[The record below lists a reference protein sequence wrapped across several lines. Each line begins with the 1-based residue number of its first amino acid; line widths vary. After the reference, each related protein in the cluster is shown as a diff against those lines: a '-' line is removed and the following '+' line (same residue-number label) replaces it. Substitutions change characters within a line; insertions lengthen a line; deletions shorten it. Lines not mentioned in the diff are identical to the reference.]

1 MKWTE
6 IDKKQLKIYAAIA
19 FGIPFLLGLLMWYGS
34 SQGRNMSVFPN
45 AQMLYPAA
53 GVMVLLLVTKK
64 KEEVPRRFFIS
75 YLITT
80 VLMIG
85 CAVGSAFTDDAMVWV
100 GMTNL
105 VLIFGS
111 IVCGILML
119 TEKREKRSACGLKG
133 QKWGLSVFCIL
144 LFAVLYLLRQVIACI
159 MAGEPSAFTSVLA
172 DPMTWYLLVVVLINY
187 VFVFIAFFGEEYG
200 WRYFLQPMLQKR
212 FGKRMGVI
220 FVGVVWGLWH
230 MPLDFFF
237 YTADP
242 GMGLIS
248 VVAHQITCIT
258 LGIFF
263 AYAYMK
269 TGNIWVPTIL
279 HFLNNNL
286 IAVLAGNMSE
296 EVIAG
301 QEMYWSDLLPALLIN
316 GILFGIFLLAKE
328 FRKGEPGN
336 ESGKE
341 SGKDD
346 ENSCICDTSDL

>member
-1 MKWTE
+1 MGAH
-6 IDKKQLKIYAAIA
+6 L
-19 FGIPFLLGLLMWYGS
+19 
-34 SQGRNMSVFPN
+34 
-45 AQMLYPAA
+45 
-53 GVMVLLLVTKK
+53 
-64 KEEVPRRFFIS
+64 
-75 YLITT
+75 
-80 VLMIG
+80 
-85 CAVGSAFTDDAMVWV
+85 
-100 GMTNL
+100 
-105 VLIFGS
+105 
-111 IVCGILML
+111 
-119 TEKREKRSACGLKG
+119 
-133 QKWGLSVFCIL
+133 VFCIL
-144 LFAVLYLLRQVIACI
+144 LFAVLYLLRQVIACNHGRENRALSQVFWQI
-159 MAGEPSAFTSVLA
+159 RC
-172 DPMTWYLLVVVLINY
+172 TWYLLVVVLINY

-316 GILFGIFLLAKE
+316 GICSGSSCW
-328 FRKGEPGN
+328 RKS
-336 ESGKE
+336 SGKE
-341 SGKDD
+341 NRETNQEKNP
-346 ENSCICDTSDL
+346 EKTMKTLAFVIRLTYNEVRK

>member
-1 MKWTE
+1 
-6 IDKKQLKIYAAIA
+6 
-19 FGIPFLLGLLMWYGS
+19 
-34 SQGRNMSVFPN
+34 
-45 AQMLYPAA
+45 
-53 GVMVLLLVTKK
+53 
-64 KEEVPRRFFIS
+64 
-75 YLITT
+75 
-80 VLMIG
+80 
-85 CAVGSAFTDDAMVWV
+85 
-100 GMTNL
+100 
-105 VLIFGS
+105 
-111 IVCGILML
+111 
-119 TEKREKRSACGLKG
+119 
-133 QKWGLSVFCIL
+133 
-144 LFAVLYLLRQVIACI
+144 
-159 MAGEPSAFTSVLA
+159 
-172 DPMTWYLLVVVLINY
+172 
-187 VFVFIAFFGEEYG
+187 
-200 WRYFLQPMLQKR
+200 
-212 FGKRMGVI
+212 MGVI

-230 MPLDFFF
+230 MPLDFFL

-242 GMGLIS
+242 GMGRIS

>member
-1 MKWTE
+1 MMKWTE
-6 IDKKQLKIYAAIA
+6 VDKKQLKIYTAIA

-34 SQGRNMSVFPN
+34 NRGRNMGIFPN

-80 VLMIG
+80 VLLIG
-85 CAVGSAFTDDAMVWV
+85 CAVGSVFTEDAMIWM
-100 GMTNL
+100 GIMNM
-105 VLIFGS
+105 VLICGS
-111 IVCGILML
+111 LICGILML
-119 TEKREKRSACGLKG
+119 TEKREKRTACGLKG
-133 QKWGLSVFCIL
+133 QKWGASALCIL
-144 LFAVLYLLRQVIACI
+144 LFTALYVLRQVIAY
-159 MAGEPSAFTSVLA
+159 MLEGELGAFTRVLA
-172 DPMTWYLLVVVLINY
+172 DPMTWYLLAVVLVNY
-187 VFVFIAFFGEEYG
+187 IFVFIAFFGEEYG

-220 FVGVVWGLWH
+220 VVGIVWGLWH

-248 VVAHQITCIT
+248 VCGHQITCIT

-286 IAVLAGNMSE
+286 IAVFAGNLSD

-301 QEMYWSDLLPALLIN
+301 QEMYWSDLLPALIIN
-316 GILFGIFLLAKE
+316 GVLFGVFLLAKE
-328 FRKGEPGN
+328 FRK
-336 ESGKE
+336 
-341 SGKDD
+341 DD
-346 ENSCICDTSDL
+346 EKACICETTDL